1 MTQAT
6 TFAPRYGSGVTVA
19 PTAVSAS
26 SLLGYDNK
34 SLCLTNLSTTQTAY
48 VRTGEAA
55 GGTVTASSADYPIP
69 ALAQV
74 SISKPDDHDTIAYVC
89 PGGTGSLHIMAG
101 EGF

>member
-1 MTQAT
+1 MTNAT

-26 SLLGYDNK
+26 SLLGYNNK

-48 VRTGEAA
+48 VRTGVT
-55 GGTVTASSADYPIP
+55 GLTASSADYPIP

-74 SISKPDDHDTIAYVC
+74 SISKPDDHDYIAYVC